1 MRVPTLF
8 MSLLIVFGAFAQQ
21 QQVKIAD
28 AAILDNPEPVRKSRG
43 AESALEA
50 VGITAEQMAQVLQY
64 GDTDHWPEGIKTDS
78 LRLRNQ
84 PYIQNYACFRVAS
97 YPEDS
102 VTKTIIMV
110 PARENIHMH
119 EAMRPLSDFYLL
131 VPEKAIA
138 DVNTGKQRPE
148 ISRGPKWKNLAQAKI
163 IRPEDLYATY
173 DIGRDSIALKALTDR
188 GLSQAEIDAVVFRST
203 DRNWPDGI
211 DSFEERQKLLSKFT
225 KYKAFLGA
233 KWDDKVLLII
243 PVEKNKKQPI
253 LMRPFVDLYFV
264 YNASAVEVKAKKRK
278 K

>member
-1 MRVPTLF
+1 MRIPSLF
-8 MSLLIVFGAFAQQ
+8 LFILSLLSASAQQ
-21 QQVKIAD
+21 QQVKIVD
-28 AAILDNPEPVRKSRG
+28 VRVLDNPQPVRKSRG
-43 AESALEA
+43 AEPALMA
-50 VGITAEQMAQVLQY
+50 AGVNAEQMGQVLLY
-64 GDTDHWPEGIKTDS
+64 GDTDHWPEGIKS
-78 LRLRNQ
+78 AAQREANQ

-97 YPEDS
+97 FPEDS

-110 PARENIHMH
+110 PARENIHMP

-131 VPEKAIA
+131 VNEGSIA
-138 DVNTGKQRPE
+138 EVNTGKQRPE

-163 IRPEDLYATY
+163 LRPEDLYATY
-173 DIGRDSIALKALTDR
+173 DIGRDSVALKALQDR
-188 GLSQAEIDAVVFRST
+188 GMSQAEIDAVVFRST

-211 DSFEERQKLLSKFT
+211 DSFEERQKLLPKFA

-233 KWDDKVLLII
+233 KWDDKVLLIV

-264 YNASAVEVKAKKRK
+264 YNASAVEVKAKKK

>member
-1 MRVPTLF
+1 MRSPTLF
-8 MSLLIVFGAFAQQ
+8 LSLFLLVPAFAQQ
-21 QQVKIAD
+21 QVKISD
-28 AAILDNPEPVRKSRG
+28 ARVLDNPQSVRKSRG
-43 AESALEA
+43 AEAALQA
-50 VGITAEQMAQVLQY
+50 VGVTAEQMTQVLTY
-64 GDTDHWPEGIKTDS
+64 GDTDHWPEGIKVDS
-78 LRLRNQ
+78 MRLRNQ

-102 VTKTIIMV
+102 VLKTIIMV
-110 PARENIHMH
+110 PARENIHMP

-131 VPEKAIA
+131 VPNTSIT
-138 DVNTGKQRPE
+138 DVNTGKLRPE

-163 IRPEDLYATY
+163 VRPEDLYATY
-173 DIGRDSIALKALTDR
+173 DIGRDSVALKALSDR
-188 GLSQAEIDAVVFRST
+188 GLSQAEIDAVIFRST

-211 DSFEERQKLLSKFT
+211 DSFEERQKLLPKFT

-233 KWDDKVLLII
+233 KWEDKVLLIV

-264 YNASAVEVKAKKRK
+264 YNASAVEVKAKKK

>member
-8 MSLLIVFGAFAQQ
+8 SILAIALTSFAQQ
-21 QQVKIAD
+21 HVKIID
-28 AAILDNPEPVRKSRG
+28 ASVLDNPMPVRKSRG
-43 AESALEA
+43 SEAALQA
-50 VGITAEQMAQVLQY
+50 AGVTAEQMAQVLSY
-64 GDTDHWPEGIKTDS
+64 GDAEHWPEGIKNDS
-78 LRLRNQ
+78 MRLRNQ
-84 PYIQNYACFRVAS
+84 PYIQNYTCFRVAS
-97 YPEDS
+97 FPEDS

-110 PARENIHMH
+110 PARENIHMP

-131 VPEKAIA
+131 VPERAIT

-163 IRPEDLYATY
+163 LKPEDLYATY
-173 DIGRDSIALKALTDR
+173 DIGSDSMALKALMDR
-188 GLSQAEIDAVVFRST
+188 GLSQPEIDAVVFRST

-211 DSFEERQKLLSKFT
+211 DTFEERQKLLSKFT

-233 KWDDKVLLII
+233 RWDDKVLLII

-264 YNASAVEVKAKKRK
+264 YNASAVEVKRKKR
-278 K
+278 

>member
-1 MRVPTLF
+1 MRSPTLF
-8 MSLLIVFGAFAQQ
+8 LNLFLLVPVFAQ
-21 QQVKIAD
+21 QQVKITD
-28 AAILDNPEPVRKSRG
+28 ARILDNPEQVRKSRG
-43 AESALEA
+43 AEAALQA
-50 VGITAEQMAQVLQY
+50 VGVTAEQMVQVLTY
-64 GDTDHWPEGIKTDS
+64 GDTDHWPEGIKVDS

-102 VTKTIIMV
+102 VLKTIIMV
-110 PARENIHMH
+110 PARENIHMP

-131 VPEKAIA
+131 VPGSAIA
-138 DVNTGKQRPE
+138 DVNSGKLRPE
-148 ISRGPKWKNLAQAKI
+148 ISRGPKWKNLAPAKI
-163 IRPEDLYATY
+163 LRPEDLYATY
-173 DIGRDSIALKALTDR
+173 DIGRDSVALKALSDR
-188 GLSQAEIDAVVFRST
+188 GLSQAEIDAVIFRST

-211 DSFEERQKLLSKFT
+211 DSFEERQKLLPKFS

-233 KWDDKVLLII
+233 KWDDKVLLIV

>member
-1 MRVPTLF
+1 MRSPTLF
-8 MSLLIVFGAFAQQ
+8 LSLFLLVPVFAQ
-21 QQVKIAD
+21 QQVKISD
-28 AAILDNPEPVRKSRG
+28 ARILDNPEQVRKSRG
-43 AESALEA
+43 AEAALQA
-50 VGITAEQMAQVLQY
+50 VGVTAEQMAQVLTY
-64 GDTDHWPEGIKTDS
+64 GDTDHWPEGIKVDS

-102 VTKTIIMV
+102 VLKTIIMV
-110 PARENIHMH
+110 PARENIHMP

-131 VPEKAIA
+131 VPNTSIS
-138 DVNTGKQRPE
+138 DVNTGKLRPE
-148 ISRGPKWKNLAQAKI
+148 ISRGPKWKNLAPAKI
-163 IRPEDLYATY
+163 LRPEDLYATY
-173 DIGRDSIALKALTDR
+173 DIGRDSVALKALSDR
-188 GLSQAEIDAVVFRST
+188 GLSQAEIDAVIFRST

-211 DSFEERQKLLSKFT
+211 DSFEERQKLLPKFT

-264 YNASAVEVKAKKRK
+264 YNASAVEVKAKKK
-278 K
+278 KK

>member
-1 MRVPTLF
+1 
-8 MSLLIVFGAFAQQ
+8 MSLLLVLGAVAQQ

-50 VGITAEQMAQVLQY
+50 VGITAEQMAQVLSY
-64 GDTDHWPEGIKTDS
+64 GDADHWPEGIKNDS

-110 PARENIHMH
+110 PARENIHMP

-163 IRPEDLYATY
+163 LRPEDLYATY
-173 DIGRDSIALKALTDR
+173 DIGRDSVALKALTDR

-211 DSFEERQKLLSKFT
+211 DSFEERQKLLPKFT

-264 YNASAVEVKAKKRK
+264 YNASAVEVKAKKK
-278 K
+278 KR

>member
-1 MRVPTLF
+1 MRSPTLF
-8 MSLLIVFGAFAQQ
+8 LSLFLLVPAFAQQ
-21 QQVKIAD
+21 QVKISD
-28 AAILDNPEPVRKSRG
+28 ARVLDNPQSVHKSRG
-43 AESALEA
+43 AEAALQA
-50 VGITAEQMAQVLQY
+50 VGVTAEQMTQVLTY
-64 GDTDHWPEGIKTDS
+64 GDTDNWPEGIKVDS
-78 LRLRNQ
+78 MRLRNQ

-102 VTKTIIMV
+102 VLKTIIMV
-110 PARENIHMH
+110 PARENIHMP

-243 PVEKNKKQPI
+243 PVEMNKKQPI

-264 YNASAVEVKAKKRK
+264 YNASAVEVKAKKK

>member
-1 MRVPTLF
+1 MRSPTLF
-8 MSLLIVFGAFAQQ
+8 LSLFLLVPAFAQQ
-21 QQVKIAD
+21 QVKISD
-28 AAILDNPEPVRKSRG
+28 ARVLDNPQSVHKSRG
-43 AESALEA
+43 AEAALQA
-50 VGITAEQMAQVLQY
+50 VGVTAEQMTQVLTY
-64 GDTDHWPEGIKTDS
+64 GDTDNWPEGIKVDS
-78 LRLRNQ
+78 MRLRNQ

-102 VTKTIIMV
+102 VLKTIIMV
-110 PARENIHMH
+110 PARENIHMP

-131 VPEKAIA
+131 VPNTSIT
-138 DVNTGKQRPE
+138 DVNTGKLRPE

-163 IRPEDLYATY
+163 VRPEDLYATY
-173 DIGRDSIALKALTDR
+173 DIGRDSVALKALSDR
-188 GLSQAEIDAVVFRST
+188 GLSQAEIDAVIFRST

-211 DSFEERQKLLSKFT
+211 DSFEERQKLLPKFT

-233 KWDDKVLLII
+233 KWEDKVLLIV

-264 YNASAVEVKAKKRK
+264 YNASAVEVKAKKK

>member
-8 MSLLIVFGAFAQQ
+8 STLAMALLVAAQQ

-28 AAILDNPEPVRKSRG
+28 ARVLDNPEPVRKSHG

-50 VGITAEQMAQVLQY
+50 AGVTAEQMAQVLSY
-64 GDTDHWPEGIKTDS
+64 GDADHWPEGIKTDS

-102 VTKTIIMV
+102 LTKTIIMV
-110 PARENIHMH
+110 PARENIHMP

-131 VPEKAIA
+131 VPESAITE
-138 DVNTGKQRPE
+138 VNTGKQRPE
-148 ISRGPKWKNLAQAKI
+148 ISRGPKWKNLAPAKI
-163 IRPEDLYATY
+163 LRPEDLYATY
-173 DIGRDSIALKALTDR
+173 DIGRDSVALKALADR
-188 GLSQAEIDAVVFRST
+188 GMSQAEIDAVVFRST

-211 DSFEERQKLLSKFT
+211 DSFEERQKLLPKFK

-233 KWDDKVLLII
+233 KWDDKVLLIV
-243 PVEKNKKQPI
+243 PVEKNKKQQI

-264 YNASAVEVKAKKRK
+264 YNASAVEVKAKKK